1 MRRLG
6 AFTVVV
12 LAAAGLATA
21 AAFAAQSPKS
31 LRASIFN
38 AARAERSVHYV
49 TETTGNGSVTIV
61 ADAGRTRGIQQIR
74 YANAGKSGHVTVIV
88 ANGTAYLH
96 GDEFTLH
103 GFLGFSEAQ
112 AARYA
117 NVWIR
122 VPHQSHLYAAVADAV
137 TLPSFLAEV
146 YPKTNLAL
154 LTRRVN
160 GVKLVG
166 VRGSTTHQ
174 GIPFVEAVYTRPGGK
189 PLPVVEVEATPGA
202 SFRSNTAIG
211 RWNEKLHIA
220 IPQHAVPIVGSAGTT
235 A

>member
-6 AFTVVV
+6 TVTAVV
-12 LAAAGLATA
+12 LVTAGLAAA

-49 TETTGNGSVTIV
+49 TQTAGNGAVVIV
-61 ADAGRTRGIQQIR
+61 ADVGRTRGIQRIR
-74 YANAGKSGHVTVIV
+74 YATGGKAGHVTVIV
-88 ANGTAYLH
+88 ANGTAYVH

-103 GFLGFSEAQ
+103 GFLGFSQAQ

-122 VPHQSHLYAAVADAV
+122 VPRQSHLYAAVADAV
-137 TLPSFLAEV
+137 TLPSFLTEI
-146 YPKTNLAL
+146 YPRTNLS
-154 LTRRVN
+154 RVTKKLN
-160 GVKLVG
+160 GVSVVG
-166 VRGSTTHQ
+166 VRGFTKHQ
-174 GIPFVEAVYTRPGGK
+174 GIPFVEAVYTRAGGK
-189 PLPVVEVEATPGA
+189 PLPVGEVEATAGA
-202 SFRSNTAIG
+202 AFRSTTAIG
-211 RWNEKLHIA
+211 RWNEKLRIS
-220 IPQHAVPIVGSAGTT
+220 IPQHAVPITST

>member
-6 AFTVVV
+6 AFTVVA
-12 LAAAGLATA
+12 LAAAGLATT

-49 TETTGNGSVTIV
+49 TQTTGNGSVTIV
-61 ADAGRTRGIQQIR
+61 ADAGRTSGIQRIR
-74 YANAGKSGHVTVIV
+74 YANGGESGHVTVIV
-88 ANGTAYLH
+88 ANDTAYLN

-103 GFLGFSEAQ
+103 GFLGFAQAQ

-122 VPHQSHLYAAVADAV
+122 VPHQSHLYATVADAV

-146 YPKTNLAL
+146 YPKADLTS
-154 LTRRVN
+154 LTRRVK
-160 GVKLVG
+160 GVTLVG
-166 VRGSTTHQ
+166 VRGTTTHQ
-174 GIPFVEAVYTRPGGK
+174 GVPFVEAIYTRPGGK
-189 PLPVVEVEATPGA
+189 PLPVVEVEATAGA
-202 SFRSNTAIG
+202 AFRSSTALG
-211 RWNEKLHIA
+211 RWNETLRISV
-220 IPQHAVPIVGSAGTT
+220 PQHAVPIVGSA
-235 A
+235 

>member
-6 AFTVVV
+6 AVTVA
-12 LAAAGLATA
+12 LLISAGLAAVA
-21 AAFAAQSPKS
+21 ALAAQSPKS

-49 TETTGNGSVTIV
+49 TQTIGNGSVTIV
-61 ADAGRTRGIQQIR
+61 ADAGRSQGIQQIR
-74 YANAGKSGHVTVIV
+74 YANGGESGHVTVIV
-88 ANGTAYLH
+88 SSGTAYVR

-103 GFLGFSEAQ
+103 GFLGFSQAQ

-122 VPHQSHLYAAVADAV
+122 VPHQSHLYATVADAV
-137 TLPSFLAEV
+137 TLPSFLSEI
-146 YPKTNLAL
+146 YPKTDLTG
-154 LTRRVN
+154 LTRRVK
-160 GVKLVG
+160 GVELVG
-166 VRGSTTHQ
+166 VRGTTTHQ
-174 GIPFVEAVYTRPGGK
+174 GVPFVEAIYTRRGGK

-202 SFRSNTAIG
+202 SFRSSTALG
-211 RWNEKLHIA
+211 RWNEKLHIDV
-220 IPQHAVPIVGSAGTT
+220 PQNAVPIVGSAATT